1 MKPKVVVM
9 LIGAPA
15 AGKSTTREKLYPDHP
30 VIDPDEIKKGL
41 KGYDP
46 KKPWLVHKKSKK
58 IARQMYESY
67 IKNGISFV
75 YDTTGGNVQ
84 RMMKEIQEAR
94 EAGYRIILLHVTA
107 PLAVCLER
115 NRQRERTV
123 PDSVVKEIY
132 HEVRHSFEIL
142 RHLADEV
149 INVDTTR

>member
-1 MKPKVVVM
+1 LLAKC
-9 LIGAPA
+9 
-15 AGKSTTREKLYPDHP
+15 
-30 VIDPDEIKKGL
+30 
-41 KGYDP
+41 
-46 KKPWLVHKKSKK
+46 
-58 IARQMYESY
+58 SY
-67 IKNGISFV
+67 IKKEISFV

-94 EAGYRIILLHVTA
+94 EAGYYIILLHVTA